1 MMKKN
6 IFTLLVL
13 FFLLLISCGR
23 SEKNKKADNDSLVKV
38 HPETFIRA
46 ETDNMYVQMIKN
58 AGGTN
63 QFFHFR
69 TPTPLDQQT
78 VIRMNRDVL
87 YSGGVFDAEEGLEIT
102 FPEMPD
108 NRYASIYIL
117 DNDHYV
123 QEIIYKPGVYN
134 VKGNTRFLYVIVRV
148 QVFKAQDAEEIK
160 MVNNLQDQFIVK
172 SVTNEEFPE
181 FKWELASL
189 DSLRAVYNKE
199 SANYSSWKGMQGKR
213 GKVNE
218 KTRHIA
224 AAAAWGLLPE
234 EAATYLNY
242 KPKESDKAKC
252 YSATYQV
259 PENDGFWSITVYG
272 EDGYIKSENCLLNGS
287 NVTLNDDH
295 TFTVFYGSKEVCGD
309 VPNRLDTPD
318 GWNILFRIYR
328 PGESVLDGSF
338 TLPEVN

>member
-1 MMKKN
+1 MKN
-6 IFTLLVL
+6 RISILWAILLV
-13 FFLLLISCGR
+13 FFISCSQSG
-23 SEKNKKADNDSLVKV
+23 KKQNADKESVIKV
-38 HPETFIRA
+38 TPETFIRA
-46 ETDNMYVQMIKN
+46 ETDNMYTQMIKN

-69 TPTPLDQQT
+69 TPTPLDKQT

-87 YSGGVFDAEEGLEIT
+87 YSGGVFDAKEELKIS

-108 NRYASIYIL
+108 SRYASIYIL

-123 QEIIYKPGVYN
+123 QEIIYKPGEYN

-148 QVFKAQDAEEIK
+148 QVFNAEDAEEIK
-160 MVNNLQDQFIVK
+160 MVNGLQDKFIVK
-172 SVTNEEFPE
+172 SITNEEFPK
-181 FKWELASL
+181 FKWDKQSL
-189 DSLRAVYNKE
+189 DSLRTIYNKE
-199 SANYSSWKGMQGKR
+199 SANYSSWKGMQGIR
-213 GKVNE
+213 GEVNE

-242 KPKESDKAKC
+242 KPKESNKDKC
-252 YSATYQV
+252 YSATYKI
-259 PENDGFWSITVYG
+259 PENNGFWSITVYG
-272 EDGYIKSENCLLNGS
+272 NDGYIKSENCLLNGS
-287 NVTLNDDH
+287 NVKLNDDD
-295 TFTVFYGSKEVCGD
+295 TFTVFYGSEEVCGD
-309 VPNRLDTPD
+309 VPNRLDAPE

-338 TLPEVN
+338 TLPEVY

>member
-1 MMKKN
+1 
-6 IFTLLVL
+6 
-13 FFLLLISCGR
+13 
-23 SEKNKKADNDSLVKV
+23 
-38 HPETFIRA
+38 
-46 ETDNMYVQMIKN
+46 MIKN

-69 TPTPLDQQT
+69 TPTPLDKQT

-87 YSGGVFDAEEGLEIT
+87 YSGGVFDSKEGLEIT

-108 NRYASIYIL
+108 TRYASVYIL

-123 QEIIYKPGVYN
+123 QDIFYKPGVYN

-148 QVFKAQDAEEIK
+148 QVYNSQDAGEVE
-160 MVNNLQDQFIVK
+160 MVNGLQDQFIIK

-181 FKWELASL
+181 FTWDKQSL
-189 DSLRAVYNKE
+189 DSLRNVYNAE

-213 GKVNE
+213 GEVNE

-242 KPKESDKAKC
+242 KPKESNTDKC
-252 YSATYQV
+252 YTATYSI
-259 PENDGFWSITVYG
+259 PENNGFWSITVYG
-272 EDGYIKSENCLLNGS
+272 ADGYIKSENCLLNGS
-287 NVTLNDDH
+287 NVTLNDDN
-295 TFTVFYGSKEVCGD
+295 TFTVYYGSEEACGD
-309 VPNRLDTPD
+309 VPNRLDAPD